1 MTATLIPGKPVAEKI
16 ESGLKRASVE
26 FETLTG
32 RKPGL
37 ATILVGNDPSSQR
50 YIAIKQKKGQELGF
64 AGFHSQL
71 DQDATTDDLLKVI
84 NSYNSND
91 SIDAMLI
98 QYPTPKQ
105 IDFDLCLSQVD
116 PNKDADGMHP
126 LNMGKLALSI
136 PGPIPCT
143 PAAIEE
149 LLKYYDIPVAGKHV
163 AILGR
168 GLTLGRPLSLLLSQK
183 RDSADAAVSILHSGY
198 KNWPSITK
206 IADIVVAAAGV
217 PGILKKDHVKEGSVV
232 IGAGVR
238 YEGKTLLSDVEEDV
252 SEVAS
257 FITPRVG
264 GVGPMTVA
272 MLYQNTINCAFS
284 SINGNRQN

>member
-1 MTATLIPGKPVAEKI
+1 MTAILIPGKPVAEKI
-16 ESGLKRASVE
+16 EADLKLAAAD
-26 FETLTG
+26 FKLKAG

-37 ATILVGNDPSSQR
+37 ATILVGNDPSSER

-64 AGFHSQL
+64 KTEHTHLAE
-71 DQDATTDDLLKVI
+71 DASTNDLLEVI
-84 NSYNSND
+84 NKYNDDD
-91 SIDAMLI
+91 SVDSMLI
-98 QYPTPKQ
+98 QYPTPAQ
-105 IDFDLCLSQVD
+105 IDFDYCLSAVLPQ
-116 PNKDADGMHP
+116 KDADGMHP

-136 PGPIPCT
+136 PGPVPCT

-149 LLKYYDIPVAGKHV
+149 LLRYYEIPVSGKHV

-183 RDSADAAVSILHSGY
+183 REYADAAVSILHSGF
-198 KNWPSITK
+198 KEWPSITR

-217 PGILKKDHVKEGSVV
+217 PGILKKEHVRPQAVV

-238 YEGKTLLSDVEEDV
+238 YFGKTLLSDVDDDV
-252 SEVAS
+252 AEVAS
-257 FITPRVG
+257 HITPRVG

-272 MLYQNTINCAFS
+272 MLYKNTIKSAMNS
-284 SINGNRQN
+284 LT